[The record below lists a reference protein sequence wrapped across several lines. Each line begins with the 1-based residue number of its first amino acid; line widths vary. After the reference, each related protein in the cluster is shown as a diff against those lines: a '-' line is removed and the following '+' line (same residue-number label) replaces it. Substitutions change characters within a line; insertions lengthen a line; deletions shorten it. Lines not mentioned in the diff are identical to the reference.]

1 MLHVIWL
8 SLHGLLVFLG
18 DGTAPFGL
26 PSQNLDR
33 GHEMDPDG

>member
-8 SLHGLLVFLG
+8 SLHGLLTLLS
-18 DGTAPFGL
+18 DGTGPFGL
-26 PSQNLDR
+26 LTQDPDR